1 MSLAQALNTKV
12 FNHVHGNNLVYNI
25 CWEDPRIDHQML
37 NLGPEDNVLVIT
49 SAGCNALDYIL
60 KGCKHVYAVD
70 MNYRQNAVL
79 ELKKAA
85 AKLLNYEDY
94 WQLLGEGWH
103 PDAEKLYK
111 EVLREAMPY
120 DAREFWDKK
129 IYYFKNRKRTYY
141 MHGTSGF
148 FARCLNRYI
157 NMKGARPIA
166 DQLLES
172 KTIEEQQEHYAK
184 LEKKFWTPLMKW
196 FLNRNTTL
204 ALLGVPKSQ
213 RIQVETQYNGQI
225 CLFMKDCLEAVF
237 CKLPISDNY
246 FWRVYMTGHYTKDC
260 CPEYLKEE
268 NFLKLKNG
276 LADKVTTYSMSV
288 EQFLRKPELSNGEKI
303 SRFILLDHMDWLAN
317 NMFELLVSEWEAI
330 LLRAADQTRILWRS
344 GGFNTDFLE
353 KVEIDFGKGV
363 KEKITDH
370 FQMHEEET
378 ARLHELDRVHT
389 YGSFHVADLIR

>member
-1 MSLAQALNTKV
+1 MSLSEALNAKI

-37 NLGPEDNVLVIT
+37 NLSPADNVMVIT

-60 KGCKHVYAVD
+60 KGCNHVYAVD

-79 ELKKAA
+79 DLKKAA
-85 AKLLNYEDY
+85 AKLLDYENY

-111 EVLREAMPY
+111 EVLR
-120 DAREFWDKK
+120 DALPFESRDFWDKK
-129 IYYFKNRKRTYY
+129 IYYFKNRKCTYY
-141 MHGTSGF
+141 WHGTSGY
-148 FARCLNRYI
+148 FAHSLNRYI
-157 NMKGARPIA
+157 NFKGCRQIA
-166 DQLLES
+166 DQLLEAR
-172 KTIEEQQEHYAK
+172 TLDEQKECYEK
-184 LEKKFWTPLMKW
+184 LEKKFWTSFIRW
-196 FLNRNTTL
+196 ALNRNTTL

-225 CLFMKDCLEAVF
+225 SLFMKDCLEAVF

-246 FWRVYMTGHYTKDC
+246 FWRVYLTGHFTKDC

-288 EQFLRKPELSNGEKI
+288 EQFLRKPELSGGVKI

-317 NMFELLVSEWEAI
+317 NHFEWLVSEWESI
-330 LLRAADQTRILWRS
+330 LERAADQTRILWRS
-344 GGFNTDFLE
+344 GGYRTDFLE